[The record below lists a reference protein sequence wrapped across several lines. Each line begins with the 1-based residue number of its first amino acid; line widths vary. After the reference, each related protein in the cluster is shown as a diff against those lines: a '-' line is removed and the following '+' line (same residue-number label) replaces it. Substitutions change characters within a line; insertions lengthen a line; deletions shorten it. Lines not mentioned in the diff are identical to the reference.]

1 MKISRALV
9 LTTALVGFGLLGA
22 PASGTHG
29 GIHPTFAASNVFFHC
44 NGETKVYNVNFLG
57 QGGAAGAYVPW
68 DANPPSESVTDGAGC
83 GGTDV
88 GWVTNEV
95 YDVVYQG
102 TFNGNL
108 RDMTVRLHEFI
119 GGNLRES
126 PTQRMRVYAEIDGLP
141 IFPQGS
147 TEGAW
152 EGRAFTVTPAED
164 NSGATDLY
172 EFSIT
177 NLGYAIDIFDEE
189 GELIDVETGGMALED
204 GPGSNEHY
212 LRIMFGIEGFPGED
226 PPTGST
232 AWVWDTT
239 EVESGITFNPPTLA
253 SAKVAADLPDF

>member
-1 MKISRALV
+1 MRNLRTFGVA
-9 LTTALVGFGLLGA
+9 GLLVASLVA
-22 PASGTHG
+22 PASATHG
-29 GIHPTFAASNVFFHC
+29 GIHPTFKRDDVWFHC
-44 NGETKVYNVNFLG
+44 NGETKIYNVNWLA
-57 QGGAAGAYVPW
+57 AAGGESAYVPW
-68 DANPPSESVTDGAGC
+68 DRTPPTTSVAGGAGC
-83 GGTDV
+83 GGIDV

-95 YDVVYQG
+95 YDVVFQG
-102 TFNGNL
+102 TFTGNL
-108 RDMTVRLHEFI
+108 RDLTVRIHEFLV
-119 GGNLRES
+119 NQTRES
-126 PTQRMRVYAEIDGLP
+126 ATQRMRVYAEIDGLP

-152 EGRAFTVTPAED
+152 EGRAFTVTPVED

-212 LRIMFGIEGFPGED
+212 LRIMFGIEGFLGED